1 MFSFTEPFYCYANI
15 QNVLY
20 HFNKNKVEIK
30 SCSNID
36 NECISS
42 CITKRVELLSKF
54 EWICKI
60 QQIYE

>member
-1 MFSFTEPFYCYANI
+1 MDQALIKCRKHI

-54 EWICKI
+54 VKI
-60 QQIYE
+60 IYCTVQDNL